1 MKRAEEEVIMDS
13 TVARTLGAVVV
24 WFGGFAVAPSP
35 SLAEVWPERGVKII
49 TSFPA
54 GTGGD
59 LSARLYAERLTLR
72 WGKPVIVE
80 NKPGADGILAVTAVI
95 GMRDNHTLLYTNG
108 GPVTT
113 NAFNHDNLP
122 YDPVR
127 DLIPISSG
135 ADVSIAVSIP
145 ASLKIDSLAG
155 FVALAQARPGKL
167 NWGATPGALD
177 YVVPSFLKRAG
188 LDLTHVSY
196 REIAPA
202 LQDLAEG
209 RIHLYVSALA
219 SQLGMV
225 GNGTIK
231 VIAITNR
238 ERSPLVAQAQTT
250 AEAGFPDLSLE
261 GFLGFFG
268 PQGMSK
274 DLADRIGADIRA
286 VGADPAI
293 GTRLASGGLIA
304 RTNTAAEF
312 GEIIEHER
320 AKVAAIARAGDG
332 KAKR

>member
-1 MKRAEEEVIMDS
+1 MYPAV
-13 TVARTLGAVVV
+13 TRTLGAFVTC
-24 WFGGFAVAPSP
+24 FAGLVMAPAPLLSQ
-35 SLAEVWPERGVKII
+35 SWPERSVKII

-80 NKPGADGILAVTAVI
+80 NKPGADGILAVTAAI
-95 GMRDNHTLLYTNG
+95 GARDDHTLLYTNG

-113 NAFNHDNLP
+113 NAVSHDKLP
-122 YDPVR
+122 YDPSR

-145 ASLKIDSLAG
+145 ASLKIDTLPD
-155 FVALAQARPGKL
+155 FVAFARSQPGKL
-167 NWGATPGALD
+167 NWGNTPGALD
-177 YVVPSFLKRAG
+177 YIVPDFLKRAG
-188 LDLTHVSY
+188 LELTHVSY

-202 LQDLAEG
+202 LQDLASG

-225 GNGTIK
+225 NSGNIT
-231 VIAITNR
+231 VIAVTNR
-238 ERSPLVAQAQTT
+238 ERSPLVAGAQTT

-261 GFLGFFG
+261 GFLGFFASREM
-268 PQGMSK
+268 PK
-274 DLADRIGADIRA
+274 DLAERIGADVRA

-293 GTRLASGGLIA
+293 SARLASGGLIA
-304 RTNTAAEF
+304 RTNSAEEF
-312 GEIIEHER
+312 GEIIERER
-320 AKVAAIARAGDG
+320 AKVAAIAGAAGD

>member
-1 MKRAEEEVIMDS
+1 MS
-13 TVARTLGAVVV
+13 TRTFAAFGALAA
-24 WFGGFAVAPSP
+24 FTASFAIASSP
-35 SLAEVWPERGVKII
+35 SAAENWPDRNVRII

-54 GTGGD
+54 GAGGD
-59 LSARLYAERLTLR
+59 ISARLYAERLALR

-135 ADVSIAVSIP
+135 ADVSIAVTIP

-155 FVALAQARPGKL
+155 FVALARAQPGKL

-177 YVVPSFLKRAG
+177 CVVPSFLKRAG

-209 RIHLYVSALA
+209 R
-219 SQLGMV
+219 
-225 GNGTIK
+225 
-231 VIAITNR
+231 
-238 ERSPLVAQAQTT
+238 
-250 AEAGFPDLSLE
+250 
-261 GFLGFFG
+261 
-268 PQGMSK
+268 
-274 DLADRIGADIRA
+274 
-286 VGADPAI
+286 
-293 GTRLASGGLIA
+293 
-304 RTNTAAEF
+304 
-312 GEIIEHER
+312 
-320 AKVAAIARAGDG
+320 
-332 KAKR
+332 

>member
-1 MKRAEEEVIMDS
+1 MHSA
-13 TVARTLGAVVV
+13 VARTLSAVVV
-24 WFGGFAVAPSP
+24 CFGSFAIAPSP

-95 GMRDNHTLLYTNG
+95 GIRDNHTLLYTNG

-135 ADVSIAVSIP
+135 PDVSIAVSIP
-145 ASLKIDSLAG
+145 ASLKIDSLAS
-155 FVALAQARPGKL
+155 FIVPARAQPGKL

-196 REIAPA
+196 KDVAPA
-202 LQDLAEG
+202 LQDLAEA

-225 GNGTIK
+225 RGGKRK

-238 ERSPLVAQAQTT
+238 ERSAVGPEAPTT
-250 AEAGFPDLSLE
+250 AEAGF
-261 GFLGFFG
+261 
-268 PQGMSK
+268 
-274 DLADRIGADIRA
+274 
-286 VGADPAI
+286 
-293 GTRLASGGLIA
+293 GGLA
-304 RTNTAAEF
+304 L
-312 GEIIEHER
+312 
-320 AKVAAIARAGDG
+320 
-332 KAKR
+332 

>member
-1 MKRAEEEVIMDS
+1 
-13 TVARTLGAVVV
+13 
-24 WFGGFAVAPSP
+24 
-35 SLAEVWPERGVKII
+35 
-49 TSFPA
+49 
-54 GTGGD
+54 
-59 LSARLYAERLTLR
+59 
-72 WGKPVIVE
+72 
-80 NKPGADGILAVTAVI
+80 
-95 GMRDNHTLLYTNG
+95 
-108 GPVTT
+108 
-113 NAFNHDNLP
+113 
-122 YDPVR
+122 
-127 DLIPISSG
+127 
-135 ADVSIAVSIP
+135 
-145 ASLKIDSLAG
+145 
-155 FVALAQARPGKL
+155 
-167 NWGATPGALD
+167 
-177 YVVPSFLKRAG
+177 
-188 LDLTHVSY
+188 
-196 REIAPA
+196 
-202 LQDLAEG
+202 LAEG

-225 GNGTIK
+225 GSGSIK

>member
-1 MKRAEEEVIMDS
+1 M
-13 TVARTLGAVVV
+13 
-24 WFGGFAVAPSP
+24 
-35 SLAEVWPERGVKII
+35 KII

-80 NKPGADGILAVTAVI
+80 NKPGADGILAVTAAI
-95 GMRDNHTLLYTNG
+95 GIRDNHTLLYTNG

-155 FVALAQARPGKL
+155 FVALAQAQPGKL

-188 LDLTHVSY
+188 LELTHVSY

-225 GNGTIK
+225 SGGSIK

-293 GTRLASGGLIA
+293 GARLASGGLIA

-320 AKVAAIARAGDG
+320 AKVEAIARAGDG